1 MTTCFWKANFIGWVK
16 IKLGLKTR
24 VACWPEGT
32 RIATVQ
38 HCLTHYAWIFEESI
52 GEARMDT
59 EQWPWWIIV
68 CWFCSWS
75 WANPRQI
82 LIDLTTDLHSGRW
95 LGRARVLGTEMESIW
110 AAMLELLLI
119 IHSVKYIISRPRDRL
134 GPPAL
139 LPHAGHTTIADP
151 QHRVLPDLESWTG
164 LNWSSVS
171 PIWSSV
177 NNKKH
182 I

>member
-1 MTTCFWKANFIGWVK
+1 MQDRNGIFWA
-16 IKLGLKTR
+16 KLGPKTS
-24 VACWPEGT
+24 VACWQKVPESPLSNIVL
-32 RIATVQ
+32 RIMFRFLRNQLEHV
-38 HCLTHYAWIFEESI
+38 W
-52 GEARMDT
+52 MDT

-151 QHRVLPDLESWTG
+151 QH
-164 LNWSSVS
+164 
-171 PIWSSV
+171 
-177 NNKKH
+177 NNAGCCR